1 MLLIYPPLAKA
12 CEPPAGI
19 ARLAGVL
26 RGHGRQ
32 CTLLD
37 ANLEG
42 QFHLLA
48 QNTPASDTWSR
59 RARRNLPAN
68 LAALRSPGLYLD
80 PARYQRAVSDLNRVL
95 QTTSRPGLN
104 LNLAN
109 YQDESL
115 SPLKSG
121 DLLRAAARPAT
132 NIFHDYFGPRLEEM
146 LAESAYDLIGF
157 SINYLSQALPGFA
170 MIGYLKKH
178 HPNLPIVAGGG
189 LITSW
194 LRNPNWRNPF
204 IGLIDHL
211 IAGPGES
218 ALLGLLSP
226 EADDPLDSRQENAVR
241 RQTSANPTNSE
252 KITRQTPAGK
262 SRDFGPDYQGL
273 PLADYLAPGLILPYA
288 ASAGCYWRKCSFCPE
303 TAENN
308 PYHHLTPEVVLAQI
322 KILKAK
328 TAPTL
333 LHFLDNAIS
342 PALMRALIA
351 DPPGLR
357 WYSFARVGPELTDP
371 EFCRALRGSG
381 CVMLKL
387 GLESGDQEVLD
398 AMHKGIDL
406 GMVAKALANL
416 EKAGIATYVY
426 LLFGTPTE
434 SLAAA
439 RRTLAFTVAHRSAIT
454 FLNLAIFNMPLGS
467 PDVADLAANVFYD
480 GDLSLYTDFEHPLGW
495 HRKEIRRFLDREFKR
510 HPAIAPILRRD
521 PPFFTSNH
529 AAFFRHLLDL

>member
-19 ARLAGVL
+19 GRLAGVL
-26 RGHGRQ
+26 RAHGHP

-42 QFHLLA
+42 QLQLLA
-48 QNTPASDTWSR
+48 QRNPAPDTWSR
-59 RARRNLPAN
+59 RAQRNLPAH
-68 LAALRSPGLYLD
+68 LAALRSPGLYRD

-95 QTTSRPGLN
+95 QTSNRPGLN

-109 YQDESL
+109 YQDETL

-121 DLLRAAARPAT
+121 DLLRAADQPAT
-132 NIFHDYFGPRLEEM
+132 NIFHDYFAPRLEAL
-146 LAESAYDLIGF
+146 LAESNYRLLGF

-178 HPNLPIVAGGG
+178 YPELPIVAGGG

-204 IGLIDHL
+204 TGLLDHL
-211 IAGPGES
+211 VAGPGES
-218 ALLGLLSP
+218 ALLNLSSSEP
-226 EADDPLDSRQENAVR
+226 DNPLGNRQENTVR
-241 RQTSANPTNSE
+241 RQTSAKPTDSGR
-252 KITRQTPAGK
+252 IAPQTPSGEL
-262 SRDFGPDYQGL
+262 RDFAPDYQGL

-303 TAENN
+303 TAEAN
-308 PYHHLTPEVVLAQI
+308 PYQNITPEVVLAQI
-322 KILKAK
+322 KILKAQ
-328 TAPTL
+328 TEPAL

-342 PALMRALIA
+342 PALMRALVA
-351 DPPGLR
+351 KPPGLN
-357 WYSFARVGPELTDP
+357 WYSFARVGPELADP
-371 EFCRALRGSG
+371 EFCLALRASG

-387 GLESGDQEVLD
+387 GLESGDQAVLD

-406 GMVAKALANL
+406 AMVAQALANL
-416 EKAGIATYVY
+416 EKAGIATYIY

-439 RRTLAFTVAHRSAIT
+439 RRTLAFTVAHSSAIT

-467 PDVADLAANVFYD
+467 PDVAELAVNEFYA
-480 GDLSLYTDFEHPLGW
+480 GDLSLYTDFAHPLGW
-495 HRKEIRRFLDREFKR
+495 RRKEIRCFLDREFKR

-529 AAFFRHLLDL
+529 APFFRP

>member
-19 ARLAGVL
+19 GRLAGAL
-26 RGHGRQ
+26 RDHGHP

-42 QFHLLA
+42 QLHLLA
-48 QNTPASDTWSR
+48 HSLPGPDTWSR
-59 RARRNLPAN
+59 RAHRNLPAH
-68 LAALRSPGLYLD
+68 LAALRGPGLYRD
-80 PARYQRAVSDLNRVL
+80 PARYQRAVSDLHRVL
-95 QTTSRPGLN
+95 QTANPPGLQ
-104 LNLAN
+104 LNPAN

-121 DLLRAAARPAT
+121 DLLRAAARPTT
-132 NIFHDYFGPRLEEM
+132 NIFYNYFGPRLEAL
-146 LAESAYDLIGF
+146 LAETTYDLLGF

-178 HPNLPIVAGGG
+178 HPELPIVAGGG

-204 IGLIDHL
+204 TGLLDHL
-211 IAGPGES
+211 VAGPGES
-218 ALLGLLSP
+218 ALLGLLSSESSNSRGGHRENQASRRLP
-226 EADDPLDSRQENAVR
+226 PPAAEKLALRNPLAAPQ
-241 RQTSANPTNSE
+241 NSC
-252 KITRQTPAGK
+252 
-262 SRDFGPDYQGL
+262 PDYQGL
-273 PLADYLAPGLILPYA
+273 PLANYLAPGLILPYA

-303 TAENN
+303 TAEDN
-308 PYHHLTPEVVLAQI
+308 PYQNLTPEVVLAQI
-322 KILKAK
+322 KILKAQ
-328 TAPTL
+328 TDPAL

-342 PALMRALIA
+342 PALMRALVA
-351 DPPGLR
+351 KPPGLN
-357 WYSFARVGPELTDP
+357 WYSFARVGPELADP
-371 EFCRALRGSG
+371 EFCLALRASG

-387 GLESGDQEVLD
+387 GLESGDQAVLD

-406 GMVAKALANL
+406 AMVAQALANL

-439 RRTLAFTVAHRSAIT
+439 RRTLAFTVAHSSAIT
-454 FLNLAIFNMPLGS
+454 FLNLAIFNMPLAS
-467 PDVADLAANVFYD
+467 PDVAELAENEFYA
-480 GDLSLYTDFEHPLGW
+480 GDLSLYTDFAHPLGW
-495 HRKEIRRFLDREFKR
+495 RRKEIRCFLDREFKR
-510 HPAIAPILRRD
+510 HPAIVPILRRD

-529 AAFFRHLLDL
+529 APFFRP